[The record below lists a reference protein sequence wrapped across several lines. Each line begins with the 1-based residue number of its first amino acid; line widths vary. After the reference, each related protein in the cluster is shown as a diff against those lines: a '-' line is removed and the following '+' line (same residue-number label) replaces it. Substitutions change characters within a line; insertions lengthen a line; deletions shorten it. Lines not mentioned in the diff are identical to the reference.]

1 MVLGLLKWLKETR
14 FYKRKKKIIIETWTL
29 YSMQEVGKKKKLAR
43 CFKKWESYISVLKK
57 EKKNSCK
64 KNRIFSLAWNIF
76 YWLLKSHSFEFFG
89 GWKYGFFWA
98 GKLMEIWYLLI
109 TKKFLF
115 WTFRE
120 WKIQSLLYYWLLTYY
135 CFEFFEGGKYGI
147 FWSKKLMERSFFSQ
161 KVDLKIIFTWSFW
174 AFHDILGLGKDGFL
188 CSVSILIA
196 W

>member
-89 GWKYGFFWA
+89 GGKYGFFWA

-120 WKIQSLLYYWLLTYY
+120 WKIQSLFETRVSEKMILLITDLLL
-135 CFEFFEGGKYGI
+135 FWI
-147 FWSKKLMERSFFSQ
+147 FRRWKIRHFLKQ
-161 KVDLKIIFTWSFW
+161 KVD
-174 AFHDILGLGKDGFL
+174 GKVFF
-188 CSVSILIA
+188 
-196 W
+196 